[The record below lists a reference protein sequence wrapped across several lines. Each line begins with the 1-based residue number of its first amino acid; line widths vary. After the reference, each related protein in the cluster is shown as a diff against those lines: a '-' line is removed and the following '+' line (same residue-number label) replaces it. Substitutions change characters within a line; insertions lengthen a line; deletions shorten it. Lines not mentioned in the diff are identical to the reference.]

1 MFTSLR
7 KSVRAR
13 PTIPPPL
20 PPKPHAAESSDEKD
34 QKIQQL
40 LNNLRT
46 MTVKNNGLI
55 AENNKLKESNL
66 VQSDEIKSLH
76 ATVTEKSKIISSLQK
91 KVKPA
96 KMTVSKLQQTTP
108 TRPSTPVPRPRTTL
122 PQPSNTQPTPELH
135 RRRSEISQNKPHTVI
150 APRRLKKLSSSARTP
165 SPVREVENLDPDSL
179 PTIIPLMNVLFPPDD
194 LWDIILW
201 LSGNYG

>member
-13 PTIPPPL
+13 PAIPPPL

-46 MTVKNNGLI
+46 MTVKNNELI

-66 VQSDEIKSLH
+66 LQSDEIKSLH

-108 TRPSTPVPRPRTTL
+108 TRPSTPVPRPRTSL
-122 PQPSNTQPTPELH
+122 PQPSNTQPTSKLP
-135 RRRSEISQNKPHTVI
+135 RSSSEVARSKPPPVRV
-150 APRRLKKLSSSARTP
+150 PRQCNQLSSSEET
-165 SPVREVENLDPDSL
+165 SPTAMQVQNSA
-179 PTIIPLMNVLFPPDD
+179 IMPLMKVLFPPDD
-194 LWDIILW
+194 LWNIIVGLRG
-201 LSGNYG
+201 SYG

>member
-13 PTIPPPL
+13 PAIPPPL
-20 PPKPHAAESSDEKD
+20 PPKPHAAESSDVKD

-46 MTVKNNGLI
+46 MTVKNNELI

-66 VQSDEIKSLH
+66 LQSDEIKSLH
-76 ATVTEKSKIISSLQK
+76 AAVQEKSKIISSLQK
-91 KVKPA
+91 KVKPSKVTA
-96 KMTVSKLQQTTP
+96 SKLQQTTTVQTP
-108 TRPSTPVPRPRTTL
+108 TPVPRPRTTL